1 VICQA
6 SFHRWRYSQ
15 RLMDAAE
22 IMKSV
27 VDRNHAAVILEF
39 LGERICEPR
48 ESPDTHAEIQIL
60 PPVRMPMHRAGL

>member
-1 VICQA
+1 
-6 SFHRWRYSQ
+6 
-15 RLMDAAE
+15 MDAAE

-27 VDRNHAAVILEF
+27 VDRNHVAVILEF